1 MSRLRVSFMWCVLQF
16 VLQDWPCCYLD
27 LQRDLTL
34 RFFQYLSV
42 LFCFDCAFRQI
53 FEIHRSKQV
62 VILKK
67 SVLRCGLLD
76 SSAEAAMFFWTLKFL
91 LICYM
96 FSVALPNSRSCDLSK
111 FHFCSLLA
119 AFVLVASAKMTT
131 RCQCLFDETG
141 TLLAFTCHA
150 FLLPKCI
157 GREPNSSK
165 SQYLKKFLII
175 ATKSPVST
183 TRDRL

>member
-1 MSRLRVSFMWCVLQF
+1 
-16 VLQDWPCCYLD
+16 
-27 LQRDLTL
+27 
-34 RFFQYLSV
+34 
-42 LFCFDCAFRQI
+42 
-53 FEIHRSKQV
+53 
-62 VILKK
+62 
-67 SVLRCGLLD
+67 
-76 SSAEAAMFFWTLKFL
+76 
-91 LICYM
+91 M

-119 AFVLVASAKMTT
+119 AFVLVARAKMTT

-165 SQYLKKFLII
+165 SQYLKKFLIV
-175 ATKSPVST
+175 ATKSPVSA
-183 TRDRL
+183 TRDRLQASRLDHSWLLLSANSAFRKVLALTCK